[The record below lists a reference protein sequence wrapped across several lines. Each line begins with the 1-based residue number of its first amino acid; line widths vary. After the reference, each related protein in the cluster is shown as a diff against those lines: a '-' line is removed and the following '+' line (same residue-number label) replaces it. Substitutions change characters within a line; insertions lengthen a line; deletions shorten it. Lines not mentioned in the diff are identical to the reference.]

1 MRLLEHPICCPNRLY
16 CRDSDDDR
24 FPAAVDQIIQ
34 DKAKRKRFDT
44 NTYAVSRWERVLDL
58 LCNLYKQSSFAISRH
73 SLLYDYI
80 CDGCVVGSLS

>member
-58 LCNLYKQSSFAISRH
+58 LCNLYKQSSFAISWH
-73 SLLYDYI
+73 SVLYDHI
-80 CDGCVVGSLS
+80 CDGCVMGSLS